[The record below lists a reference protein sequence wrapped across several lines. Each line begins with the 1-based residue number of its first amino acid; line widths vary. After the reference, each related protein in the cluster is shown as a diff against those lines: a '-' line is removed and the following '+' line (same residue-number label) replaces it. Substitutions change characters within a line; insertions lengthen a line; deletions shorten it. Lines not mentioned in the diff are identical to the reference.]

1 MTAID
6 RKQLSGQIA
15 NRYGIRIDENDPAF
29 VVASLTQHALAEAS
43 SNLVER
49 IETSLREF
57 VAVVERTQTRAGKY
71 LGAECREQVSAIRSE
86 LQGDILAAGTRA
98 RELVEEV
105 QRVNTRAMLIRFI
118 SVGALSGILLF
129 GTGVWVG
136 AHCL

>member
-1 MTAID
+1 MTAGD
-6 RKQLSGQIA
+6 REQLSGQIA
-15 NRYGIRIDENDPAF
+15 ARYGIRIDENDPAF

-136 AHCL
+136 ARCL

>member
-1 MTAID
+1 MTAGD

-15 NRYGIRIDENDPAF
+15 ARYGIRIDENDPAF

-98 RELVEEV
+98 RKLVEEV

>member
-1 MTAID
+1 MTAAD

-15 NRYGIRIDENDPAF
+15 ARYGIRIDENDPAF

-57 VAVVERTQTRAGKY
+57 EAAVERTQTRAGKY
-71 LGAECREQVSAIRSE
+71 LGAECREQASAIRSK

-118 SVGALSGILLF
+118 SVGALSGLLLF

>member
-1 MTAID
+1 MTAAD
-6 RKQLSGQIA
+6 RVQLSGQIA
-15 NRYGIRIDENDPAF
+15 ARYGIRIDENDPAF

>member
-1 MTAID
+1 MTAAD

-15 NRYGIRIDENDPAF
+15 ARYGIRIDENDPAF

>member
-1 MTAID
+1 MTAGD

-15 NRYGIRIDENDPAF
+15 ARYGIRIDENDPAF

>member
-1 MTAID
+1 MTAGD

-15 NRYGIRIDENDPAF
+15 ARYGIRIDEDPAF

>member
-1 MTAID
+1 MTAGD

-15 NRYGIRIDENDPAF
+15 ARYGIRIDENDPAF

-57 VAVVERTQTRAGKY
+57 EAVVKRTQTRAGKY

>member
-1 MTAID
+1 MTAGD

-15 NRYGIRIDENDPAF
+15 ARYGIRIDENDPAF

-57 VAVVERTQTRAGKY
+57 EAVVERTQTRAGKY
-71 LGAECREQVSAIRSE
+71 LGAECREQVRAIRSE

-118 SVGALSGILLF
+118 SVGALSGLLLF

>member
-1 MTAID
+1 MTAGD

-15 NRYGIRIDENDPAF
+15 ARYGIRIDENDPAF

-57 VAVVERTQTRAGKY
+57 EAVVERTQTRAGKY

-98 RELVEEV
+98 RKLVEEV

>member
-1 MTAID
+1 MTAGD

-15 NRYGIRIDENDPAF
+15 ARYGIRIDENDPAF

-57 VAVVERTQTRAGKY
+57 EAVVERTQTRAGKY

-86 LQGDILAAGTRA
+86 LLGDILVAGTRA

-118 SVGALSGILLF
+118 SVGALSGILLV

-136 AHCL
+136 AHGL

>member
-1 MTAID
+1 MTAGD

-15 NRYGIRIDENDPAF
+15 ARYGIRIDENDPAF

-86 LQGDILAAGTRA
+86 LQGDILAAGTSA
-98 RELVEEV
+98 RGRVEEV
-105 QRVNTRAMLIRFI
+105 QRVNTRAMLIRLI